1 MKRVLTTLLLASIGA
16 FAQSSTSPTRT
27 PPTAAQMVANQV
39 AHLTSLLTLT
49 AAQQTQATT
58 IFTTAQTS
66 TTTVMSSLQTART
79 ALTTAVEANDT
90 ASIETQTTAIG
101 SLTAQ
106 QLLAQATAQAAFYLI
121 LTPTQ
126 QTQYAE
132 LLTHGMM
139 GGPPHGPGDSGGPGQ
154 PH

>member
-1 MKRVLTTLLLASIGA
+1 MKAAAVEARLRQQPAWLC
-16 FAQSSTSPTRT
+16 SST
-27 PPTAAQMVANQV
+27 PPLAAQIVANQV

-49 AAQQTQATT
+49 TSQQTEATT

-66 TTTVMSSLQTART
+66 LATVMTSLQTAQT

-90 ASIETQTTAIG
+90 TGIATQTTAIG
-101 SLTAQ
+101 NLTAQ
-106 QLLAQATAQAAFYLI
+106 QSFAQATAEAAFYLI
-121 LTPTQ
+121 LTSTQ

-139 GGPPHGPGDSGGPGQ
+139 GGSHGPGGFGGPGQ